1 MSGLSGPNN
10 ETIGT
15 DNIEKVA
22 GTTGLVGYANTYIS
36 LQAVNGIFFNGIGSG
51 NTANTELPFSN
62 EADANGY
69 ISGLT
74 NGDFW
79 ISGQNGGAVIKSCN
93 RSTPGPNGEGIGSI
107 HINSA
112 NGDVVV
118 NVTQGNFESN
128 VAANVINS
136 IQGNTT
142 STTHGNLNATT
153 YGNAVV
159 TTYGNA
165 DSLTYGNVEAIVNGT
180 LTSVVGGNMTNV
192 TAGLQWNF
200 NFLNLLNLVVGAQE
214 NINLLDLLNLCVGAQ
229 ENFNIGPVI
238 NGNIGHILNLKSFHL
253 EDADA
258 EMKEVKATLHSHK
271 IDISETNCQI
281 RSMLVHLNH
290 AGIHL
295 YD

>member
-1 MSGLSGPNN
+1 MSGLSGTND

-15 DNIEKVA
+15 ENIEKVA

-36 LQAVNGIFFNGIGSG
+36 LQAVNGIFINGIGSG
-51 NTANTELPFSN
+51 NSAKAELPFSN
-62 EADANGY
+62 EPGRNRH

-93 RSTPGPNGEGIGSI
+93 RSPLGPNREGTGSI
-107 HINSA
+107 HIESA
-112 NGDVVV
+112 NGDVNVYGLNFNNDTKGASNINTV
-118 NVTQGNFESN
+118 GNSTITTNGDTKAHTWGNVT
-128 VAANVINS
+128 
-136 IQGNTT
+136 T
-142 STTHGNLNATT
+142 
-153 YGNAVV
+153 
-159 TTYGNA
+159 
-165 DSLTYGNVEAIVNGT
+165 IVNGNLHNRT
-180 LTSVVGGNMTNV
+180 GGTQENLNGGN
-192 TAGLQWNF
+192 LWNRVLGAQE
-200 NFLNLLNLVVGAQE
+200 NINIGDLSQLCVGAQE

>member
-1 MSGLSGPNN
+1 MSGLSGTND

-15 DNIEKVA
+15 ENIEKVA

-36 LQAVNGIFFNGIGSG
+36 LQAVNGIFINGIGSG
-51 NTANTELPFSN
+51 NSAKAELPFSN
-62 EADANGY
+62 EPGRNRH

-93 RSTPGPNGEGIGSI
+93 RSPLGPNREGTGSI
-107 HINSA
+107 HIESA
-112 NGDVVV
+112 NGDVNVYGLNFNNDTKGASNINTV
-118 NVTQGNFESN
+118 GNSTITTNGDTKAHTWGNVT
-128 VAANVINS
+128 
-136 IQGNTT
+136 T
-142 STTHGNLNATT
+142 
-153 YGNAVV
+153 
-159 TTYGNA
+159 
-165 DSLTYGNVEAIVNGT
+165 IVNGNLHNRT
-180 LTSVVGGNMTNV
+180 GGTQENLNGGN
-192 TAGLQWNF
+192 LWNRV
-200 NFLNLLNLVVGAQE
+200 LGAQE

>member
-1 MSGLSGPNN
+1 MSGLSGPQN
-10 ETIGT
+10 ETIGS

-36 LQAVNGIFFNGIGSG
+36 LQAVNGIFINGIGSG
-51 NTANTELPFSN
+51 NSAKAELPFSN
-62 EADANGY
+62 EPGRNRH

-93 RSTPGPNGEGIGSI
+93 RSPLGPKGEGAGSI

-118 NVTQGNFESN
+118 NVPNGNFESN
-128 VAANVINS
+128 VAANVTN
-136 IQGNTT
+136 NTT
-142 STTHGNLNATT
+142 GNVTNNTTGNLKDTTHGHVTMIVDGNLHNRTGGT
-153 YGNAVV
+153 QENINDGNLMNRVLWAQENINI
-159 TTYGNA
+159 G
-165 DSLTYGNVEAIVNGT
+165 DLSQLC
-180 LTSVVGGNMTNV
+180 
-192 TAGLQWNF
+192 
-200 NFLNLLNLVVGAQE
+200 VGAQE

>member
-51 NTANTELPFSN
+51 NSANTELPFSN

-238 NGNIGHILNLKSFHL
+238 NGNIGPVLNLKSFHL
-253 EDADA
+253 ESADAD
-258 EMKEVKATLHSHK
+258 MKAVQAKLDNYAILIENASTVARDSAAV
-271 IDISETNCQI
+271 IQS
-281 RSMLVHLNH
+281 
-290 AGIHL
+290 AGIHVFT
-295 YD
+295 

>member
-1 MSGLSGPNN
+1 MSGLSGPQN
-10 ETIGT
+10 ETIGS

-36 LQAVNGIFFNGIGSG
+36 LQAVNGIFINGIGSG
-51 NTANTELPFSN
+51 NSAKAELPFSN
-62 EADANGY
+62 EPDRNRH

-93 RSTPGPNGEGIGSI
+93 RSPLGPKGEGAGSI

-118 NVTQGNFESN
+118 NVPNGNFESN
-128 VAANVINS
+128 VAANVTN
-136 IQGNTT
+136 NTT
-142 STTHGNLNATT
+142 GNVTNNTTGNLKDTTHGHVTMIVDGNLHNRTGGTQENLN
-153 YGNAVV
+153 
-159 TTYGNA
+159 
-165 DSLTYGNVEAIVNGT
+165 
-180 LTSVVGGNMTNV
+180 GGNLMNRV
-192 TAGLQWNF
+192 LGAQENINIGDLSQ
-200 NFLNLLNLVVGAQE
+200 LCVGAQE

-258 EMKEVKATLHSHK
+258 EMKKVNARLARHVLEITSMHY
-271 IDISETNCQI
+271 QI
-281 RSMLVHLNH
+281 RSMGVSLND

-295 YD
+295 IN

>member
-1 MSGLSGPNN
+1 MSGLSGTND

-15 DNIEKVA
+15 ENIEKVA

-36 LQAVNGIFFNGIGSG
+36 LQAVNGIFINGIGSG
-51 NTANTELPFSN
+51 NSAKAELPFSN
-62 EADANGY
+62 EPGRNRH

-93 RSTPGPNGEGIGSI
+93 RSPLGPNREGTGSI
-107 HINSA
+107 HIESA
-112 NGDVVV
+112 NGDVNVYGLNFNNDTKGASNINTV
-118 NVTQGNFESN
+118 GNSTITTNGDTKAHTWGNVT
-128 VAANVINS
+128 
-136 IQGNTT
+136 T
-142 STTHGNLNATT
+142 
-153 YGNAVV
+153 
-159 TTYGNA
+159 
-165 DSLTYGNVEAIVNGT
+165 IVNGNLHNRT
-180 LTSVVGGNMTNV
+180 GGTQENLNGGNLMNRV
-192 TAGLQWNF
+192 LGAQENINIGDLSQ
-200 NFLNLLNLVVGAQE
+200 LCVGAQE

>member
-1 MSGLSGPNN
+1 MSGLSGTND

-15 DNIEKVA
+15 ENIEKVA

-36 LQAVNGIFFNGIGSG
+36 LQAVNGIFINGIGSG
-51 NTANTELPFSN
+51 NSAKAELPFSN
-62 EADANGY
+62 EPDRNRH

-93 RSTPGPNGEGIGSI
+93 RSPLGPNREGTGSI
-107 HINSA
+107 HIESA
-112 NGDVVV
+112 NGDVNVYGLNFNNDTKGASNINTV
-118 NVTQGNFESN
+118 GNSTITTNGDTKAHTWGNVT
-128 VAANVINS
+128 
-136 IQGNTT
+136 T
-142 STTHGNLNATT
+142 
-153 YGNAVV
+153 
-159 TTYGNA
+159 
-165 DSLTYGNVEAIVNGT
+165 IVNGNLHNRT
-180 LTSVVGGNMTNV
+180 GGTQENLNGGN
-192 TAGLQWNF
+192 LWNRVLGAQE
-200 NFLNLLNLVVGAQE
+200 NINIGDLSQLCVGAQE

>member
-1 MSGLSGPNN
+1 MSGLSGTND

-36 LQAVNGIFFNGIGSG
+36 LQAMNGIYINGIGSG

-62 EADANGY
+62 EADDNRY
-69 ISGLT
+69 VSGVT
-74 NGDFW
+74 NGNFW
-79 ISGQNGGAVIKSCN
+79 ISGQNGRAVIKSCD
-93 RSTPGPNGEGIGSI
+93 RSTRGPNGEGIGSI

-118 NVTQGNFESN
+118 NVPNGNFESN
-128 VAANVINS
+128 VAANVTN
-136 IQGNTT
+136 NTT
-142 STTHGNLNATT
+142 GNVTNNTTGNLKDTTHGHVTAIVDGNLHNRTGGTQENLN
-153 YGNAVV
+153 
-159 TTYGNA
+159 
-165 DSLTYGNVEAIVNGT
+165 
-180 LTSVVGGNMTNV
+180 GGN
-192 TAGLQWNF
+192 LWNRV
-200 NFLNLLNLVVGAQE
+200 LGAQE
-214 NINLLDLLNLCVGAQ
+214 NVNLGDLTNFCLGAQ
-229 ENFNIGPVI
+229 ENVNLVGLMNFVLGDILDFFIGAHQTVTLGFINEYHPIGKASEAESETKTIGTKIDNI
-238 NGNIGHILNLKSFHL
+238 
-253 EDADA
+253 E
-258 EMKEVKATLHSHK
+258 ATLHSHK